1 MLNQFKSVLNNIK
14 ERIGTFNPNNII
26 ANNARQLLLTANNDN
41 IQTSNNDICL
51 TTNGLN
57 LQLNIEEEIT
67 KLTQRAVTRILK
79 QELIKQKNLEQVL
92 SKTEDIL
99 ENEQTKSQ
107 ENLSESINEDWLSYY
122 IEGAS
127 KISDEQVQDLWAK
140 ILAGEI
146 ITPKT
151 FSKRTLDVLLR
162 LSPEEAKLF
171 EKICGY
177 VVEIGNNVVIINEEK
192 LNSPDYFT
200 YLEIMRLGECGLIN
214 TSNMSSLNAK
224 VNPASKFAIIYGN
237 DTIVGEST
245 RQENIHL
252 PIYPLTVTGIELSK
266 IVSPT
271 RKYDYLRSLT
281 QYLKDKYKT
290 IEWENYQ
297 VFKRDGQTV
306 HYAKVSMRVIT
317 NAVKNISS

>member
-1 MLNQFKSVLNNIK
+1 M
-14 ERIGTFNPNNII
+14 
-26 ANNARQLLLTANNDN
+26 
-41 IQTSNNDICL
+41 
-51 TTNGLN
+51 
-57 LQLNIEEEIT
+57 
-67 KLTQRAVTRILK
+67 
-79 QELIKQKNLEQVL
+79 
-92 SKTEDIL
+92 
-99 ENEQTKSQ
+99 
-107 ENLSESINEDWLSYY
+107 
-122 IEGAS
+122 
-127 KISDEQVQDLWAK
+127 
-140 ILAGEI
+140 
-146 ITPKT
+146 
-151 FSKRTLDVLLR
+151 
-162 LSPEEAKLF
+162 
-171 EKICGY
+171 
-177 VVEIGNNVVIINEEK
+177 EIGNNVVIINEEK

-306 HYAKVSMRVIT
+306 HYAKISMRVIA

>member
-1 MLNQFKSVLNNIK
+1 MEALEKAKKFLGILNPQ
-14 ERIGTFNPNNII
+14 NII
-26 ANNARQLLLTANNDN
+26 TDNERKLLLEAKSIKQQNSDASLKTINSNELMNEIDANL
-41 IQTSNNDICL
+41 IQRT
-51 TTNGLN
+51 
-57 LQLNIEEEIT
+57 QVRF
-67 KLTQRAVTRILK
+67 LTQELRK
-79 QELIKQKNLEQVL
+79 QNNLEQIFK
-92 SKTEDIL
+92 KTEQAL
-99 ENEQTKSQ
+99 QNEQVESQ
-107 ENLSESINEDWLSYY
+107 ETFSEPLNEDWLSYY

-140 ILAGEI
+140 ILAASGVNI
-146 ITPKT
+146 IIGNHPKT

-162 LSPEEAKLF
+162 LSQEEAKLF

-252 PIYPLTVTGIELSK
+252 PVYPLTVTGIELSK

-290 IEWENYQ
+290 IGWENYQ
-297 VFKRDGQTV
+297 VFKRDG
-306 HYAKVSMRVIT
+306 
-317 NAVKNISS
+317 